1 MKDLDKSQLVE
12 LSDDENR
19 GESAIDFS
27 DANDAATAR
36 VLEQI
41 ESASEEID
49 GYLRSA
55 YSLPFADVP
64 ERIKQICKDIAIYN
78 LYKRRQRTDMPESLT
93 SIYKARIAE
102 LKDIQKGVISLGVE
116 SSETDVSEFHTN
128 KTADDKI
135 FTKDVLNQL

>member
-19 GESAIDFS
+19 GESAVDFS

-41 ESASEEID
+41 EAASEEID

-55 YSLPFADVP
+55 YSLPFTEVP

-116 SSETDVSEFHTN
+116 SSQTDSSEFHIN
-128 KTADDKI
+128 KTGADKI
-135 FTKDVLNQL
+135 FTKDVLGKF